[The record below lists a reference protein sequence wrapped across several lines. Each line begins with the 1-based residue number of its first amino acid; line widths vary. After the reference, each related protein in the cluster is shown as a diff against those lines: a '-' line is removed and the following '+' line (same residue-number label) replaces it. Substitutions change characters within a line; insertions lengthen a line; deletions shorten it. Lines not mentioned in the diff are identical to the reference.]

1 MQNNICNSCGAN
13 LIYKDGRW
21 VCPACGLTRAE
32 DISNEESTLLYNALQ
47 KLRMASFDDAEDAYR
62 DIVDK
67 YPKNSEARW
76 GLVLAKYGIK
86 YEDDYDGRRLP
97 TCYATSIE
105 SVLTDKDYLAAVD
118 LCADAS
124 RRAYYVEQGKLIEK
138 IRIEWLEKASQEPQ
152 YDVFL
157 CFKDSDKANNMERTD
172 DSIEV
177 SNLYT
182 HLTEL
187 GYHVFYSRVS
197 LRDKV
202 SEKYEP
208 YIYNALNT
216 ASVMI
221 VYGSRIEYFTSVWMK
236 NEWTRFFKRMRDGL
250 KVEGSLVVACEGVNP
265 AELPKPLNAMQV
277 MDATSKTFYGD
288 LERHIEKVISIA
300 KRPKATVDRI
310 EISGAIGKKKTSIGN
325 EIKTIKIGGD
335 NIVKKKT
342 VVLDSAVTVR
352 EIGQYEVPAL
362 TADENVRL
370 KNIYRSIENGFFD
383 NAGKAVAEVLAK
395 NKFSS
400 QALLASLLVHYEARS
415 LDDLRTKMTEVDDF
429 KLIHTVIEYNEKDI
443 GESIIAIL
451 CDLIRLAIANG
462 EYDKAVSYLKEVIV
476 YNSNSVSA
484 LKTELRPIATKL
496 LTASSEASE
505 QIYDVLVGAYQ
516 DADSYIDYLQE
527 YVNDCLKSGNFSI
540 AKKYNNRVV
549 ELDDGNLP
557 ATLAEMYIEV
567 SAKNF
572 DDFCRLADEF
582 DNFSYLDHAIGHFDE
597 GEIAECFEKVQQIFF
612 RAIQL
617 QLSGDTICRWFDFI
631 AKYEF
636 VGRNDFLAKATA
648 ALTSI
653 EDTVSRSSLFD
664 RVVKCIDGNDVETH
678 INMRLDF
685 AKRLQ
690 VTGEFSLAINYYKQ
704 VLDIEEGNV
713 SALWGIILCLCEAN
727 RETDISD
734 RIDRFTYFTEL
745 ENLLKYCPDLATRT
759 EYLNKILNA
768 VIFKAGTLSNKEHMV
783 KLSKVL
789 EGTIKYYPEDGNA
802 QLIQYIRKFAD
813 CCKNNSV
820 FDLAEKYYATILT
833 LDKMQHSA
841 YWGLL
846 QVKLKCRNNDDL
858 IKQPTLIT
866 ETSEF
871 NSAVSAAGDDDR
883 SAEKYFSVARN
894 QKDYLEEQEK
904 KAAAAKK
911 RKRKIRFAS
920 GIAAVLAVVCLIGF
934 VAFKYI
940 SIESALKYDDGV
952 GGYTVTTGKFF
963 KEGSV
968 IIPEIYDGKPVTK
981 IADGAFEGNTYLTS
995 VTIPSTVTEIGE
1007 NAFKGCTNLREIAF
1021 ANVKPNAS
1029 LQANARFA
1037 YAGTYTLSVGTPTYT
1052 LTNTSNQK
1060 ITTVQSGV
1068 KKIGAKAFYGC
1079 TNLASID
1086 ASRATEIGEEAF
1098 AGCSSLHSIVFGNNL
1113 LSLSNG
1119 TFSGCSSLK
1128 LVDLPSSL
1136 TTIGDRCFENCTGFT
1151 NFLVPATITTVGDAI
1166 LTGCANLTEL
1176 VVEERSTMEGF
1187 SQNWKNGVPDT
1198 VKTSIGF
1205 RIALDYNHATIS
1217 GKDAVSVKQDGGYQ
1231 LPLPERT
1238 GYKFLGWYDSM
1249 TNGNRLTDENGQS
1262 LSAYAFGR
1270 SVTVYALWE
1279 ANINEVVFMPNGGE
1293 GDPFTQEIA
1302 TDASA
1307 ALSKNTFTKKG
1318 YTFAGWGTTT
1328 YSVNYTDEAEYVM
1341 GSNSTYTLY
1350 AIWKA
1355 NENTLHFDS
1364 NGGNGGSMSDMKI
1377 ASDAKATLLKNGFT
1391 RSGYEF
1397 AGWAESANGSK
1408 VYSDGENYSM
1418 GLESSYTLYALWKP
1432 KTYSIT
1438 YKLNGGQTS
1447 ESNKIS
1453 YDIESDSFSLVN
1465 PVREGYIFVGWSGTG
1480 LDGNENLSVSVSTGT
1495 YGDLTFTANWKAIEY
1510 QITYDL
1516 DGGQNNS
1523 GNPGTYTIEQLITL
1537 LPPTKTGYTFKGWS
1551 DGGVIAKGS
1560 TGEKT
1565 FTATWEIS
1573 GYKINYNLNGGINHP
1588 SNPDEYNV
1596 DNDTITLKEPTRVGY
1611 TFKGWSDGGVI
1622 EHGSTGVKTFTAS
1635 WEVITYKITYI
1646 LGGGVNAPEN
1656 SGTYTVEDVITLV
1669 SPTKTGYRFDGWSN
1683 GGLIEKGSTGDKEFT
1698 ATWSIIDY
1706 KISYELNGGTNH
1718 AKNPESY
1725 TVNSADI
1732 TLNEPTRPGYRFVGW
1747 SDGGTIPHG
1756 STGDKTFVAQWEAN
1770 SNTIKYDPNGGN
1782 GTMSDSIMH
1791 TDESTKLS
1799 QNTYARTGYVF
1810 AGWATEQG
1818 GVVQYKDESLY
1829 TMGAESEVILY
1840 AVWTPVTYRISYDLA
1855 GGNETS
1861 NPGEYNIETDDIT
1874 LVIPTRPGY
1883 TFTGWS
1889 GTGIDGKQKLV
1900 TISKG
1905 SIGERQYTA
1914 NWEANSNKIIFDP
1927 NGGSGTM
1934 PVQEI
1939 KTNESGKLSLN
1950 AFTALG
1956 CKFLGWALSPEGD
1969 IVYQDGDTFHMG
1981 TEPSYT
1987 LYAIWDVTDYPISY
2001 QLNGGTVSG
2010 NPIKYTALT
2019 KTFTLIH
2026 PTRPGYTFIGWSGTD
2041 IEGLSMTV
2049 TVTRGTVGNR
2059 EYVAHWKANTNTVT
2073 FHPNGGS
2080 GSMSAQE
2087 ICTDASAALAK
2098 NLFSRA
2104 GYTFIGWSTSP
2115 AGAVEYVDQAQY
2127 AMETES
2133 NYDLYAVWKAND
2145 NTLVLNGNTST
2156 SGSMSS
2162 QTMATDSKGNLP
2174 KNTYQKTGY
2183 TFIGWATTPDGAV
2196 VYLDGAEYTMGTDA
2210 IVTLYA
2216 VWEANSY
2223 KVILNPENGGKQG
2236 EATVR
2241 YDQNFALTVPTREG
2255 YIFDGWF
2262 LKVGGNGDR
2271 LTDKDGKSV
2280 SVWKV
2285 GNDVTVY
2292 ASWLGTAGLVY
2303 SENGDSYT
2311 LTGVTDKNMDSA
2323 YIPEYYN
2330 GKPVTVIAENAFAG
2344 CTALTYIHA
2353 TPMIERIGHG
2363 AFAGCSSLSSL
2374 TLPFVGSSRTATEAE
2389 GLLTYWFG
2397 TASAEGCEEIWQ
2409 YYLNADGY
2417 DESSSAFI
2425 PSSLHTITLTDATRI
2440 PYGAFAYATML
2451 TSVDLGEVSVIEA
2464 RAFEYAMEI
2473 QTITLPETLTT
2484 IGDFAFAHTSVSSF
2498 IIPGSVNE
2506 IGRAILAGC
2515 TKLRALTIPYVGKT
2529 ISAEGEEAK
2538 LGYFFGT
2545 SSYNGTEAVTQ
2556 NGTTYYVPTALVKVV
2571 VTKAIKIGD
2580 FAFYGMKNLTEIVL
2594 PDTVE
2599 TIGTSAFVSCSKL
2612 ERMTLNNVTVI
2623 GSSAFQGCTSL
2634 KAVTFGNK
2642 LKTIGGA
2649 AFASTN
2655 LQTVDLPSTV
2665 TEIGVNAF
2673 NGISN
2678 LRTIIVRTTGTVLT
2692 YNTSMFTG
2700 CSAYAKVFVP
2710 DELLSSYKSKWS
2722 QLGADKF
2729 YGLSIVKNNG
2739 MAISGTTL
2747 VQYFGTNESVT
2758 IPSNV
2763 TMILPYAFY
2772 GNAFVRSVVIPG
2784 SVETI
2789 STYAFAG
2796 CSALET
2802 VRMNTGVRNVDASAF
2817 AGCEKMTTVFFPATL
2832 ATIGNNAFDGCTG
2845 ITSLTLP
2852 SNLETIGNYAF
2863 KNVQITTIVVP
2874 KSVTSIGTGAFQGC
2888 PPESITLPFV
2898 GNADGSSN
2906 RVWYIF
2912 GSSIDSLPDTLR
2924 SVSITNATVI
2934 PASAF
2939 YGCTKIENITINDG
2953 VSSIGGSAFYECIA
2967 LKSMKVP
2974 ASVKTIGSYAWY
2986 NCTSITEIKLSNLTV
3001 LSESILQG
3009 CSSLENIVLPST
3021 LVRISK
3027 NAFCDC
3033 INLKTIRIPN
3043 AVVNIDERAFAN
3055 CSMLTTVSFSSEL
3068 TSIGSYAFSK
3078 CKSLSQLT
3086 LPSKIESIEIY
3097 AFEFCESLETIIV
3110 PNSVTTIGYGVFK
3123 GCKSL
3128 KELSLPYCGSARE
3141 TVKDENDAYTITSDT
3156 FKLSNG
3162 KWYSSRSG
3170 ALTFTA
3176 LERVTVTFSGWVS
3189 NNSASYL
3196 YVYRNSEVA
3205 GNMICYISETS
3216 QQHTYSV
3223 TLSKGETLLFNAN
3236 NYANIQ
3242 FDSVVYAG
3250 DGAFGTL
3257 FGSVSCDGCDAVKQN
3272 GGTYYIPSSIR
3283 KVTITKQDYIP
3294 DYAFANCTFIEDIL
3308 LNNNT
3313 STIGSYAFY
3322 GCSSLKS
3329 MLFPTGIAEIGSY
3342 AFYGCVDIT
3351 SLVLPG
3357 ILTINDYTFYG
3368 CSSLETITLSESL
3381 SQIGD
3386 YSFAGCTKL
3395 LSVKIPNTVE
3405 SLGKY
3410 AFSGCTKL
3418 STVTLPSMLIS
3429 IGNYAFSNCKSI
3441 SKILLPETMISI
3453 GNCAFEN
3460 CKELVSIVVPNSVST
3475 IGYSVFKG
3483 CTSLKELTLPYC
3495 GKASEVSKN
3504 EKDAYDLSNS
3514 GFSDTGG
3521 EWFTRTSGATISITA
3536 KEYITV
3542 SFSVKFSHTYSNFVT
3557 VSRNGVVYSKIYY
3570 NQLSDIYTI
3579 TLLPGD
3585 VLNFKTS
3592 IQYSGDYVTIQIVSV
3607 TYAGNSTFGSLF
3619 GSASCDGCNAVI
3631 QNGGTYYIPSSIRK
3645 VTITK
3650 QDYIPDYAFANC
3662 TFIED
3667 IILNDSTSTIGSY
3680 AFYGCSILKG
3690 MKVPT
3695 TVATIGSYAWYNCS
3709 GMTSIQLPN
3718 VTELSDYLLYG
3729 CSKLTEVVIPDSV
3742 TKIGAHAFDGC
3753 TGITLLT
3760 IPDQV
3765 QTIEAYTFYGCTG
3778 IKTVRLSVNLK
3789 SIGSNAFYG
3798 CTGITA
3804 LTLPSKLET
3813 IGGGAFQG
3821 TRLKNIIIPQG
3832 VTIINSNTFFDCKCL
3847 ESIVIPSTIQSIG
3860 SQAFYNCMKLKIVIV
3875 ENGNVMSLTALN
3887 STNVFDGCNTSLCI
3901 IVPKDAYQAYKSAS
3915 NWSSYASKIYSDEN
3929 VVEGKFLIVDGVL
3942 KQYWGTDAEVTIPDS
3957 VTSIGDYAFA
3967 YNTTV
3972 KKVTW
3977 NGQLKQ
3983 IGNYAFAD
3991 CVALTTINSS
4001 VAGTFDLGTGLTTIG
4016 QYAFSNCT
4024 GAKSI
4029 VVRET
4034 VTSIGYAA
4042 FMGCANL
4049 SEITLPFVG
4058 MDNTASYNQN
4068 QVFGYIFGYNT
4079 TAGDD
4084 RVMQYNGYYYY
4095 IPKTLKSVTI
4105 TSEKVIGKN
4114 AFINCDML
4122 ESITIQGDVESIGD
4136 YAFYSCSNLKSITV
4150 LTTTV
4155 PTLSSY
4161 ALNSDSAAV
4170 IYVKADMVEQFKA
4183 ATGWKD
4189 FTIQAV
4195 Q

>member
-1 MQNNICNSCGAN
+1 M
-13 LIYKDGRW
+13 
-21 VCPACGLTRAE
+21 
-32 DISNEESTLLYNALQ
+32 
-47 KLRMASFDDAEDAYR
+47 
-62 DIVDK
+62 
-67 YPKNSEARW
+67 
-76 GLVLAKYGIK
+76 
-86 YEDDYDGRRLP
+86 
-97 TCYATSIE
+97 
-105 SVLTDKDYLAAVD
+105 
-118 LCADAS
+118 
-124 RRAYYVEQGKLIEK
+124 
-138 IRIEWLEKASQEPQ
+138 EKASQEPQ

-157 CFKDSDKANNMERTD
+157 CFKDSDKVNNMERTD

-429 KLIHTVIEYNEKDI
+429 KLIHTVIEYNEKEI

-476 YNSNSVSA
+476 YKSDSVSA

-496 LTASSEASE
+496 LTATPEASE

-597 GEIAECFEKVQQIFF
+597 SEIAECFEKVQQIFF

-636 VGRNDFLAKATA
+636 VGRNDFLTKATA

-789 EGTIKYYPEDGNA
+789 EGTIKYYPEDGNT
-802 QLIQYIRKFAD
+802 QLIQYLRKFAD

-1037 YAGTYTLSVGTPTYT
+1037 YAGTYTLSVGTPTYA

-1151 NFLVPATITTVGDAI
+1151 NFLVPASITTVGDAI

-1205 RIALDYNHATIS
+1205 RIALDYNHATIP

-1231 LPLPERT
+1231 LPIPERT

-1293 GDPFTQEIA
+1293 GVQFTQEIA

-1307 ALSKNTFTKKG
+1307 ALSKNPFTKKG

-1377 ASDAKATLLKNGFT
+1377 ASDAKAALLKNGFT

-1408 VYSDGENYSM
+1408 VYSEGETYSM

-1669 SPTKTGYRFDGWSN
+1669 PPTKAGYRFDGWSN

-1732 TLNEPTRPGYRFVGW
+1732 TLNEPTRPGYRFEGW

-1791 TDESTKLS
+1791 TDESAKLS
-1799 QNTYARTGYVF
+1799 QNTYTRTGYVF

-2001 QLNGGTVSG
+2001 QLNGGTMSG

-2115 AGAVEYVDQAQY
+2115 AGAVEYVDQAPY

-2183 TFIGWATTPDGAV
+2183 AFIGWATTPDGAV

-2210 IVTLYA
+2210 TVTLYA

-2255 YIFDGWF
+2255 YTFDGWF
-2262 LKVGGNGDR
+2262 LKVGGNGNR

-2292 ASWLGTAGLVY
+2292 ASWLGTAGLMY
-2303 SENGDSYT
+2303 SKNGDSYT
-2311 LTGVTDKNMDSA
+2311 LTGVADTNIDSA
-2323 YIPEYYN
+2323 YIPEYFN
-2330 GKPVTVIAENAFAG
+2330 GKPVTAIGEKAFVR
-2344 CTALTYIHA
+2344 CTALTYVHV
-2353 TPMIERIGHG
+2353 TPMIEKIGHG
-2363 AFAGCSSLSSL
+2363 AFEGCSSLSSL
-2374 TLPFVGSSRTATEAE
+2374 TVPFVGSSRTATGAE

-2397 TASAEGCEEIWQ
+2397 TASAEGCEEICQ
-2409 YYLNADGY
+2409 YYLKADGY
-2417 DESSSAFI
+2417 DDSSSAFI

-2451 TSVDLGEVSVIEA
+2451 TSVDLGKVSVIEA
-2464 RAFEYAMEI
+2464 RAFEYATEI
-2473 QTITLPETLTT
+2473 KTITLPETLTA

-2498 IIPGSVNE
+2498 VIPGSVNE

-2515 TKLRALTIPYVGKT
+2515 TKLKTLTIPYVGKT
-2529 ISAEGEEAK
+2529 ISAEGEEVK

-2571 VTKAIKIGD
+2571 VTKAVKIGD

-2642 LKTIGGA
+2642 LKTIGAA
-2649 AFASTN
+2649 AFVSTK

-2678 LRTIIVRTTGTVLT
+2678 LRIIIVRTTVTVLT
-2692 YNTSMFTG
+2692 YNTSFNG

-2763 TMILPYAFY
+2763 TTILPYAFY

-2784 SVETI
+2784 SVETV

-2802 VRMNTGVRNVDASAF
+2802 VRMNTGVRKVDASAF
-2817 AGCEKMTTVFFPATL
+2817 AGCEKLTTVIFPATL
-2832 ATIGNNAFDGCTG
+2832 TSIGSNAFDGCTN

-2852 SNLETIGNYAF
+2852 SKLDTIGESAF

-2874 KSVTSIGTGAFQGC
+2874 KSVTSIGAGAFQGC
-2888 PPESITLPFV
+2888 PLESITLPFV
-2898 GNADGSSN
+2898 GGSRNISN
-2906 RVWYIF
+2906 TVEATPSTSSSGSKYLFGYIF
-2912 GSSIDSLPDTLR
+2912 GGKTIETYSSAVPSSTAGLIYQGQNYYPYYSYISSKYYYYWTQYYIPSTLK
-2924 SVSITNATVI
+2924 SVTITDATGI
-2934 PASAF
+2934 SANAF
-2939 YGCTKIENITINDG
+2939 YGCAMLESLTLNEGITVIHDK
-2953 VSSIGGSAFYECIA
+2953 AFY
-2967 LKSMKVP
+2967 
-2974 ASVKTIGSYAWY
+2974 
-2986 NCTSITEIKLSNLTV
+2986 
-3001 LSESILQG
+3001 
-3009 CSSLENIVLPST
+3009 
-3021 LVRISK
+3021 
-3027 NAFCDC
+3027 D
-3033 INLKTIRIPN
+3033 
-3043 AVVNIDERAFAN
+3043 
-3055 CSMLTTVSFSSEL
+3055 
-3068 TSIGSYAFSK
+3068 
-3078 CKSLSQLT
+3078 
-3086 LPSKIESIEIY
+3086 
-3097 AFEFCESLETIIV
+3097 
-3110 PNSVTTIGYGVFK
+3110 
-3123 GCKSL
+3123 
-3128 KELSLPYCGSARE
+3128 
-3141 TVKDENDAYTITSDT
+3141 
-3156 FKLSNG
+3156 
-3162 KWYSSRSG
+3162 
-3170 ALTFTA
+3170 
-3176 LERVTVTFSGWVS
+3176 
-3189 NNSASYL
+3189 
-3196 YVYRNSEVA
+3196 
-3205 GNMICYISETS
+3205 
-3216 QQHTYSV
+3216 
-3223 TLSKGETLLFNAN
+3223 
-3236 NYANIQ
+3236 
-3242 FDSVVYAG
+3242 
-3250 DGAFGTL
+3250 
-3257 FGSVSCDGCDAVKQN
+3257 
-3272 GGTYYIPSSIR
+3272 
-3283 KVTITKQDYIP
+3283 
-3294 DYAFANCTFIEDIL
+3294 
-3308 LNNNT
+3308 
-3313 STIGSYAFY
+3313 
-3322 GCSSLKS
+3322 CSSLK
-3329 MLFPTGIAEIGSY
+3329 
-3342 AFYGCVDIT
+3342 
-3351 SLVLPG
+3351 
-3357 ILTINDYTFYG
+3357 N
-3368 CSSLETITLSESL
+3368 
-3381 SQIGD
+3381 
-3386 YSFAGCTKL
+3386 
-3395 LSVKIPNTVE
+3395 
-3405 SLGKY
+3405 
-3410 AFSGCTKL
+3410 
-3418 STVTLPSMLIS
+3418 
-3429 IGNYAFSNCKSI
+3429 
-3441 SKILLPETMISI
+3441 
-3453 GNCAFEN
+3453 
-3460 CKELVSIVVPNSVST
+3460 
-3475 IGYSVFKG
+3475 
-3483 CTSLKELTLPYC
+3483 
-3495 GKASEVSKN
+3495 
-3504 EKDAYDLSNS
+3504 
-3514 GFSDTGG
+3514 
-3521 EWFTRTSGATISITA
+3521 
-3536 KEYITV
+3536 
-3542 SFSVKFSHTYSNFVT
+3542 
-3557 VSRNGVVYSKIYY
+3557 
-3570 NQLSDIYTI
+3570 
-3579 TLLPGD
+3579 
-3585 VLNFKTS
+3585 
-3592 IQYSGDYVTIQIVSV
+3592 
-3607 TYAGNSTFGSLF
+3607 
-3619 GSASCDGCNAVI
+3619 
-3631 QNGGTYYIPSSIRK
+3631 
-3645 VTITK
+3645 
-3650 QDYIPDYAFANC
+3650 
-3662 TFIED
+3662 
-3667 IILNDSTSTIGSY
+3667 
-3680 AFYGCSILKG
+3680 

-3709 GMTSIQLPN
+3709 EMTSIQLPK
-3718 VTELSDYLLYG
+3718 VTELKDYLLYG
-3729 CSKLTEVVIPDSV
+3729 CSKLTQITIPGSV
-3742 TKIGAHAFDGC
+3742 TKIGAYAFFDCPVIKTIQLPANLESIGNYGFSGCVEITVLVLPNTLQTIGNYAFENMQITTIVVPKSVTSIGKGAFQGCPLESITLPFVGGSRSTSAFVGFSWGGDSRYLFGYIWGSEGGGPNSSADRIYQGQPAYYGDNYEGFYIPATLKNVIITDATGISANAFYGCAMLESLTLNEGITVIHDKAFYDCSSLKNMKVPTTVATIGSCAWYNCSGMTSIQLSNVTELSDYLLFGCSKLTEVAIPNSITRIGADTFNGC
-3753 TGITLLT
+3753 TGITSLT

-3765 QTIEAYTFYGCTG
+3765 QTI
-3778 IKTVRLSVNLK
+3778 
-3789 SIGSNAFYG
+3789 GSYAFMG
-3798 CTGITA
+3798 CTGITT

-3813 IGGGAFQG
+3813 IGSGAFQG

-3832 VTIINSNTFFDCKCL
+3832 VTIINSNAFFGCQYL

-3860 SQAFYNCMKLKIVIV
+3860 SQAFYNCIKLKIVIV

-3887 STNVFDGCNTSLCI
+3887 STAVFGGCNTSLCI

-3929 VVEGKFLIVDGVL
+3929 VVEGKFLVVDGVL

-4001 VAGTFDLGTGLTTIG
+4001 VAGTFDLGTGLTSIG

-4024 GAKSI
+4024 GAKTI
-4029 VVRET
+4029 VVREG

-4150 LTTTV
+4150 LTTSV
-4155 PTLSSY
+4155 PTLSGY
-4161 ALNSDSAAV
+4161 AINSDSTAV
-4170 IYVKADMVEQFKA
+4170 IYVKADMVEQFKS

-4189 FTIQAV
+4189 FTIQTV

>member
-1 MQNNICNSCGAN
+1 MSTNICNSCGAN

-21 VCPACGLTRAE
+21 ICPACGLTRAE

-86 YEDDYDGRRLP
+86 YEDDYDGKRLP

-288 LERHIEKVISIA
+288 LERHIEKVISVA

-335 NIVKKKT
+335 NIAKKKT

-476 YNSNSVSA
+476 YNSDSVSA

-496 LTASSEASE
+496 LTATPEASE

-516 DADSYIDYLQE
+516 DADSFIDYLQE

-597 GEIAECFEKVQQIFF
+597 SEIAECFEKLQQIFF

-636 VGRNDFLAKATA
+636 VGRNDFLTKATA

-813 CCKNNSV
+813 CCKNNSA

-920 GIAAVLAVVCLIGF
+920 GIVAVLAVVCLIGF

-1052 LTNTSNQK
+1052 LTNASNQK

-1151 NFLVPATITTVGDAI
+1151 NFLVPASITTVGDAI

-1205 RIALDYNHATIS
+1205 RIALDYNHATIP
-1217 GKDAVSVKQDGGYQ
+1217 GEDAVSVKQDGGYQ
-1231 LPLPERT
+1231 LPIPERT
-1238 GYKFLGWYDSM
+1238 GYKFLGWYDSR

-1262 LSAYAFGR
+1262 LSAYTFGR
-1270 SVTVYALWE
+1270 SVTIYALWE
-1279 ANINEVVFMPNGGE
+1279 TNINEVVFMPNGGE

-1355 NENTLHFDS
+1355 NKNTLHFDS

-1377 ASDAKATLLKNGFT
+1377 ASDAKAALLKNGFT

-1408 VYSDGENYSM
+1408 VYSDGETYSM

-1432 KTYSIT
+1432 KTFSIT

-1447 ESNKIS
+1447 ESNKTT

-1510 QITYDL
+1510 KITYDL

-1551 DGGVIAKGS
+1551 DGGVIAKES

-1596 DNDTITLKEPTRVGY
+1596 DNDTITLKEPTRGGY

-1656 SGTYTVEDVITLV
+1656 SETYTVEDVITLV
-1669 SPTKTGYRFDGWSN
+1669 PPTKAGYRFDGWSN

-1791 TDESTKLS
+1791 TDESAKLLR
-1799 QNTYARTGYVF
+1799 NTYTHTGYVF

-1874 LVIPTRPGY
+1874 LIIPTRPGY

-1939 KTNESGKLSLN
+1939 KTNESDKLSLN

-1956 CKFLGWALSPEGD
+1956 CKFLGWALSSEGD
-1969 IVYQDGDTFHMG
+1969 IIYQDGDTFHMG

-2210 IVTLYA
+2210 TVTLYA
-2216 VWEANSY
+2216 AWEANSY

-2330 GKPVTVIAENAFAG
+2330 GKPVTAIAENAFAG
-2344 CTALTYIHA
+2344 CTVLTYIHA

-2374 TLPFVGSSRTATEAE
+2374 TVPFVGSSRTATEAE

-2397 TASAEGCEEIWQ
+2397 TASADGCEEIWQ

-2464 RAFEYAMEI
+2464 RAFEYATEI
-2473 QTITLPETLTT
+2473 KTITLPETLTA

-2498 IIPGSVNE
+2498 VIPGSVNE

-2515 TKLRALTIPYVGKT
+2515 TKLKALTIPYVGKT

-2538 LGYFFGT
+2538 LGWFFGT
-2545 SSYNGTEAVTQ
+2545 SSYNGTEAVTL

-2571 VTKAIKIGD
+2571 VTKAVKIGD

-2599 TIGTSAFVSCSKL
+2599 TIGITVFAYCSKL

-2634 KAVTFGNK
+2634 KTVHFGNK

-2649 AFASTN
+2649 AFASTK

-2665 TEIGVNAF
+2665 TEIGANAF

-2692 YNTSMFTG
+2692 YNTSFNG

-2763 TMILPYAFY
+2763 TTILPYAFY

-2802 VRMNTGVRNVDASAF
+2802 VRMNTGVRKVDASAF
-2817 AGCEKMTTVFFPATL
+2817 AGCEKLTTVIFPATL
-2832 ATIGNNAFDGCTG
+2832 TSIGSNAFDGCTG
-2845 ITSLTLP
+2845 ITALTLP
-2852 SNLETIGNYAF
+2852 SKLETIGNYAF

-2874 KSVTSIGTGAFQGC
+2874 KSVTSIGAGAFQGC
-2888 PPESITLPFV
+2888 PLESITLPFV

-2912 GSSIDSLPDTLR
+2912 GSSIDSLPATLR

-2967 LKSMKVP
+2967 LKSMKMP

-2986 NCTSITEIKLSNLTV
+2986 NCTSITEIKLSNITV

-3196 YVYRNSEVA
+3196 YVYRNSKAA
-3205 GNMICYISETS
+3205 GNMICYISDTS

-3257 FGSVSCDGCDAVKQN
+3257 FGSVSCGGCDAVK
-3272 GGTYYIPSSIR
+3272 
-3283 KVTITKQDYIP
+3283 
-3294 DYAFANCTFIEDIL
+3294 
-3308 LNNNT
+3308 
-3313 STIGSYAFY
+3313 
-3322 GCSSLKS
+3322 
-3329 MLFPTGIAEIGSY
+3329 
-3342 AFYGCVDIT
+3342 
-3351 SLVLPG
+3351 
-3357 ILTINDYTFYG
+3357 
-3368 CSSLETITLSESL
+3368 
-3381 SQIGD
+3381 
-3386 YSFAGCTKL
+3386 
-3395 LSVKIPNTVE
+3395 
-3405 SLGKY
+3405 
-3410 AFSGCTKL
+3410 
-3418 STVTLPSMLIS
+3418 
-3429 IGNYAFSNCKSI
+3429 
-3441 SKILLPETMISI
+3441 
-3453 GNCAFEN
+3453 
-3460 CKELVSIVVPNSVST
+3460 
-3475 IGYSVFKG
+3475 
-3483 CTSLKELTLPYC
+3483 
-3495 GKASEVSKN
+3495 
-3504 EKDAYDLSNS
+3504 
-3514 GFSDTGG
+3514 
-3521 EWFTRTSGATISITA
+3521 
-3536 KEYITV
+3536 
-3542 SFSVKFSHTYSNFVT
+3542 
-3557 VSRNGVVYSKIYY
+3557 
-3570 NQLSDIYTI
+3570 
-3579 TLLPGD
+3579 
-3585 VLNFKTS
+3585 
-3592 IQYSGDYVTIQIVSV
+3592 
-3607 TYAGNSTFGSLF
+3607 
-3619 GSASCDGCNAVI
+3619 

-3680 AFYGCSILKG
+3680 AFYGCSVLKG

-3718 VTELSDYLLYG
+3718 VTELSDYLLFG
-3729 CSKLTEVVIPDSV
+3729 CSKLTEVVIPNSI
-3742 TKIGAHAFDGC
+3742 TRIGADTFNGC
-3753 TGITLLT
+3753 TGITSLI

-3765 QTIEAYTFYGCTG
+3765 QTIGSYAFMGCTG
-3778 IKTVRLSVNLK
+3778 IKTVRLSANLK
-3789 SIGSNAFYG
+3789 SIGNNAFSG
-3798 CTGITA
+3798 CTGITE

-3813 IGGGAFQG
+3813 IGNGAFQG

-3915 NWSSYASKIYSDEN
+3915 NWSRYASKIYSDEN

-4001 VAGTFDLGTGLTTIG
+4001 AAGTFDLGTGLTTIG

-4029 VVRET
+4029 VVREA

-4105 TSEKVIGKN
+4105 TSGKVIGKN

-4161 ALNSDSAAV
+4161 ALNSDSTAV
-4170 IYVKADMVEQFKA
+4170 IYVKADMVEQFKS

-4189 FTIQAV
+4189 FTIQTV

>member
-1 MQNNICNSCGAN
+1 MSNNWIVEN
-13 LIYKDGRW
+13 IQ
-21 VCPACGLTRAE
+21 
-32 DISNEESTLLYNALQ
+32 NALGTWND
-47 KLRMASFDDAEDAYR
+47 KLNEIWRLLTESPESFKGGAVWNVMVNINGTLKAVGYALLVLFFLMG
-62 DIVDK
+62 IMK
-67 YPKNSEARW
+67 HYNSFSEVKRPEQAIKLFLRF
-76 GLVLAKYGIK
+76 VLAK
-86 YEDDYDGRRLP
+86 
-97 TCYATSIE
+97 
-105 SVLTDKDYLAAVD
+105 AAITWGLD
-118 LCADAS
+118 LMMAIF
-124 RRAYYVEQGKLIEK
+124 RIVQGVIGK
-138 IRIEWLEKASQEPQ
+138 I
-152 YDVFL
+152 
-157 CFKDSDKANNMERTD
+157 M
-172 DSIEV
+172 
-177 SNLYT
+177 
-182 HLTEL
+182 
-187 GYHVFYSRVS
+187 
-197 LRDKV
+197 
-202 SEKYEP
+202 
-208 YIYNALNT
+208 T
-216 ASVMI
+216 ASGIGGQGSIYLPDSMVQTIEDCGFWESIPLWAVTLIGSLLITVLSFVMI
-221 VYGSRIEYFTSVWMK
+221 LTVYG
-236 NEWTRFFKRMRDGL
+236 RFFKLYMY
-250 KVEGSLVVACEGVNP
+250 VAISP
-265 AELPKPLNAMQV
+265 LPLATFASEETGQV
-277 MDATSKTFYGD
+277 GKSFIRSYVAVC
-288 LERHIEKVISIA
+288 LE
-300 KRPKATVDRI
+300 
-310 EISGAIGKKKTSIGN
+310 GAI
-325 EIKTIKIGGD
+325 
-335 NIVKKKT
+335 
-342 VVLDSAVTVR
+342 
-352 EIGQYEVPAL
+352 
-362 TADENVRL
+362 
-370 KNIYRSIENGFFD
+370 
-383 NAGKAVAEVLAK
+383 
-395 NKFSS
+395 
-400 QALLASLLVHYEARS
+400 
-415 LDDLRTKMTEVDDF
+415 
-429 KLIHTVIEYNEKDI
+429 
-443 GESIIAIL
+443 
-451 CDLIRLAIANG
+451 
-462 EYDKAVSYLKEVIV
+462 
-476 YNSNSVSA
+476 
-484 LKTELRPIATKL
+484 
-496 LTASSEASE
+496 
-505 QIYDVLVGAYQ
+505 
-516 DADSYIDYLQE
+516 
-527 YVNDCLKSGNFSI
+527 
-540 AKKYNNRVV
+540 
-549 ELDDGNLP
+549 
-557 ATLAEMYIEV
+557 
-567 SAKNF
+567 
-572 DDFCRLADEF
+572 
-582 DNFSYLDHAIGHFDE
+582 
-597 GEIAECFEKVQQIFF
+597 
-612 RAIQL
+612 
-617 QLSGDTICRWFDFI
+617 TICRWFDFI

-636 VGRNDFLAKATA
+636 VGRNDFLTKATA

-789 EGTIKYYPEDGNA
+789 EGTIKYYPEDGNT
-802 QLIQYIRKFAD
+802 QLIQYLRKFAD

-1037 YAGTYTLSVGTPTYT
+1037 YAGTYTLSVGTPTYA

-1151 NFLVPATITTVGDAI
+1151 NFLVPASITTVGDAI

-1205 RIALDYNHATIS
+1205 RIALDYNHATIP

-1231 LPLPERT
+1231 LPIPERT

-1293 GDPFTQEIA
+1293 GVQFTQEIA

-1307 ALSKNTFTKKG
+1307 ALSKNPFTKKG

-1377 ASDAKATLLKNGFT
+1377 ASDAKAALLKNGFT

-1408 VYSDGENYSM
+1408 VYSEGETYSM

-1438 YKLNGGQTS
+1438 YKLSGGQTS

-1669 SPTKTGYRFDGWSN
+1669 PPTKAGYRFDGWSN

-1732 TLNEPTRPGYRFVGW
+1732 TLNEPTRPGYRFEGW

-1791 TDESTKLS
+1791 TDESAKLS
-1799 QNTYARTGYVF
+1799 QNTYTRTGYVF

-2026 PTRPGYTFIGWSGTD
+2026 PTRSGYTFIGWSGTD

-2183 TFIGWATTPDGAV
+2183 TFIGWATTPDGTV

-2210 IVTLYA
+2210 TVTLYA

-2255 YIFDGWF
+2255 YTFDGWF

-2292 ASWLGTAGLVY
+2292 ASWLGTAGLMY
-2303 SENGDSYT
+2303 SKNGDSYT
-2311 LTGVTDKNMDSA
+2311 LTGVADTNIDSA
-2323 YIPEYYN
+2323 YIPEYFN
-2330 GKPVTVIAENAFAG
+2330 GKPVTAIGEKAFVR
-2344 CTALTYIHA
+2344 CTALTYVHV
-2353 TPMIERIGHG
+2353 TPMIEKIGHG

-2374 TLPFVGSSRTATEAE
+2374 TVPFVGSSRTATEAE

-2397 TASAEGCEEIWQ
+2397 TASAEGCEEICQ
-2409 YYLNADGY
+2409 YYLKADGY
-2417 DESSSAFI
+2417 DDSSSAFI

-2464 RAFEYAMEI
+2464 RAFEYATEI
-2473 QTITLPETLTT
+2473 KTITLPETLTA

-2498 IIPGSVNE
+2498 VIPGSVNE

-2515 TKLRALTIPYVGKT
+2515 TKLKTLTIPYVGKT

-2556 NGTTYYVPTALVKVV
+2556 NGTTYYIPTALVKVV
-2571 VTKAIKIGD
+2571 VTKAVKIGD
-2580 FAFYGMKNLTEIVL
+2580 FAFYGMKNLTGIVL

-2642 LKTIGGA
+2642 LKTIGAA
-2649 AFASTN
+2649 AFASTK

-2665 TEIGVNAF
+2665 TEIGANAF

-2678 LRTIIVRTTGTVLT
+2678 LRIIIVRTTVTVLT
-2692 YNTSMFTG
+2692 YNTSFNG

-2763 TMILPYAFY
+2763 TTILPYAFY

-2784 SVETI
+2784 SVETV

-2802 VRMNTGVRNVDASAF
+2802 VRMNTGVRKVDASAF
-2817 AGCEKMTTVFFPATL
+2817 AGCEKLTTIIFPATL
-2832 ATIGNNAFDGCTG
+2832 TSIGSNAFDGCTG
-2845 ITSLTLP
+2845 ITELTLP
-2852 SNLETIGNYAF
+2852 GKLGTIGSYAF

-2874 KSVTSIGTGAFQGC
+2874 KSVTSIGAGAFQGC
-2888 PPESITLPFV
+2888 PLENITLPFV
-2898 GNADGSSN
+2898 GGSRSTSASVEGSRYTLEN
-2906 RVWYIF
+2906 GGSKYLFGYIF
-2912 GSSIDSLPDTLR
+2912 GGECSTTGYTTDGKIYQGQGAKWDYYYDR
-2924 SVSITNATVI
+2924 YYI
-2934 PASAF
+2934 PATLKVVIITDATGISANAF
-2939 YGCTKIENITINDG
+2939 YGCTMIE
-2953 VSSIGGSAFYECIA
+2953 S
-2967 LKSMKVP
+2967 
-2974 ASVKTIGSYAWY
+2974 
-2986 NCTSITEIKLSNLTV
+2986 
-3001 LSESILQG
+3001 
-3009 CSSLENIVLPST
+3009 
-3021 LVRISK
+3021 
-3027 NAFCDC
+3027 
-3033 INLKTIRIPN
+3033 
-3043 AVVNIDERAFAN
+3043 
-3055 CSMLTTVSFSSEL
+3055 
-3068 TSIGSYAFSK
+3068 
-3078 CKSLSQLT
+3078 LT
-3086 LPSKIESIEIY
+3086 LNEGITVIY
-3097 AFEFCESLETIIV
+3097 D
-3110 PNSVTTIGYGVFK
+3110 K
-3123 GCKSL
+3123 
-3128 KELSLPYCGSARE
+3128 
-3141 TVKDENDAYTITSDT
+3141 
-3156 FKLSNG
+3156 
-3162 KWYSSRSG
+3162 
-3170 ALTFTA
+3170 
-3176 LERVTVTFSGWVS
+3176 
-3189 NNSASYL
+3189 
-3196 YVYRNSEVA
+3196 
-3205 GNMICYISETS
+3205 
-3216 QQHTYSV
+3216 
-3223 TLSKGETLLFNAN
+3223 
-3236 NYANIQ
+3236 
-3242 FDSVVYAG
+3242 
-3250 DGAFGTL
+3250 
-3257 FGSVSCDGCDAVKQN
+3257 
-3272 GGTYYIPSSIR
+3272 
-3283 KVTITKQDYIP
+3283 
-3294 DYAFANCTFIEDIL
+3294 
-3308 LNNNT
+3308 
-3313 STIGSYAFY
+3313 AFY

-3329 MLFPTGIAEIGSY
+3329 M
-3342 AFYGCVDIT
+3342 
-3351 SLVLPG
+3351 
-3357 ILTINDYTFYG
+3357 
-3368 CSSLETITLSESL
+3368 
-3381 SQIGD
+3381 
-3386 YSFAGCTKL
+3386 
-3395 LSVKIPNTVE
+3395 
-3405 SLGKY
+3405 
-3410 AFSGCTKL
+3410 
-3418 STVTLPSMLIS
+3418 
-3429 IGNYAFSNCKSI
+3429 
-3441 SKILLPETMISI
+3441 
-3453 GNCAFEN
+3453 
-3460 CKELVSIVVPNSVST
+3460 
-3475 IGYSVFKG
+3475 
-3483 CTSLKELTLPYC
+3483 
-3495 GKASEVSKN
+3495 
-3504 EKDAYDLSNS
+3504 
-3514 GFSDTGG
+3514 
-3521 EWFTRTSGATISITA
+3521 
-3536 KEYITV
+3536 
-3542 SFSVKFSHTYSNFVT
+3542 
-3557 VSRNGVVYSKIYY
+3557 
-3570 NQLSDIYTI
+3570 
-3579 TLLPGD
+3579 
-3585 VLNFKTS
+3585 
-3592 IQYSGDYVTIQIVSV
+3592 
-3607 TYAGNSTFGSLF
+3607 
-3619 GSASCDGCNAVI
+3619 
-3631 QNGGTYYIPSSIRK
+3631 
-3645 VTITK
+3645 
-3650 QDYIPDYAFANC
+3650 
-3662 TFIED
+3662 
-3667 IILNDSTSTIGSY
+3667 
-3680 AFYGCSILKG
+3680 
-3690 MKVPT
+3690 KVPT
-3695 TVATIGSYAWYNCS
+3695 TVETIGSYAWYNCS
-3709 GMTSIQLPN
+3709 GMTNIQLPN
-3718 VTELSDYLLYG
+3718 VTELSDYLLFG

-3742 TKIGAHAFDGC
+3742 TIIGAYAFDGC
-3753 TGITLLT
+3753 TGITVLI

-3765 QTIEAYTFYGCTG
+3765 QTIEAYAFYGCTG
-3778 IKTVRLSVNLK
+3778 IKTVRLSANLK
-3789 SIGSNAFYG
+3789 SIGSNAFSG

-3813 IGGGAFQG
+3813 IASGAFQG
-3821 TRLKNIIIPQG
+3821 TQLKNITIPQG
-3832 VTIINSNTFFDCKCL
+3832 VTIINSSTFSNCKYL

-3860 SQAFYNCMKLKIVIV
+3860 AQAFYNCMKLKIVIIG
-3875 ENGNVMSLTALN
+3875 NGNVMSLTALN
-3887 STNVFDGCNTSLCI
+3887 STDVFGGCNTSLCI

-3929 VVEGKFLIVDGVL
+3929 VVEGKFLIADGVL

-3972 KKVTW
+3972 KKITW

-4001 VAGTFDLGTGLTTIG
+4001 AAETFDLGTGLTTIG

-4024 GAKSI
+4024 GAKTI
-4029 VVRET
+4029 VVREG

-4068 QVFGYIFGYNT
+4068 QVFGYIFGYTT

-4105 TSEKVIGKN
+4105 TSETVIGKN

-4161 ALNSDSAAV
+4161 ALNSDSTAV
-4170 IYVKADMVEQFKA
+4170 IYVKADMVEQFKS

-4189 FTIQAV
+4189 FTIQTV

>member
-1 MQNNICNSCGAN
+1 MSINICNSCGAN

-86 YEDDYDGRRLP
+86 YEDDYDGKRLP

-429 KLIHTVIEYNEKDI
+429 KLIHTVIEYNEKEI

-451 CDLIRLAIANG
+451 CDIIRLAIANG

-476 YNSNSVSA
+476 YNSDSVSA

-496 LTASSEASE
+496 LTATPEASE
-505 QIYDVLVGAYQ
+505 QIYDLLVGAYQ
-516 DADSYIDYLQE
+516 NADSYIDYLQE

-582 DNFSYLDHAIGHFDE
+582 DNFSYLDNAIGHFDE

-636 VGRNDFLAKATA
+636 VGRNDFLTKATA
-648 ALTSI
+648 ALASI

-820 FDLAEKYYATILT
+820 FDFAEKYYATILT

-968 IIPEIYDGKPVTK
+968 IIPEIYEGKPVTK

-1037 YAGTYTLSVGTPTYT
+1037 YAVTYTLSVGTPTYT
-1052 LTNTSNQK
+1052 LTNASNQK

-1098 AGCSSLHSIVFGNNL
+1098 AACSSLQSIVFGNNL

-1205 RIALDYNHATIS
+1205 RIALDYNHATIP

-1231 LPLPERT
+1231 LPIPERT

-1270 SVTVYALWE
+1270 SVTAYALWE
-1279 ANINEVVFMPNGGE
+1279 ANINEVIFMPNGGE
-1293 GDPFTQEIA
+1293 GNPFTQEIA

-1355 NENTLHFDS
+1355 NENTLHFDA

-1377 ASDAKATLLKNGFT
+1377 ASDAKAALLKNGFT

-1408 VYSDGENYSM
+1408 VYSDGETYSM

-1447 ESNKIS
+1447 ESNKTT

-1635 WEVITYKITYI
+1635 WEVITYKIAYI

-1669 SPTKTGYRFDGWSN
+1669 PPTKAGYRFDGWSN

-1732 TLNEPTRPGYRFVGW
+1732 VLNEPTRPGYRFVGW

-1756 STGDKTFVAQWEAN
+1756 STRDKTFVAQWEAN

-1791 TDESTKLS
+1791 TDESAKLS

-2059 EYVAHWKANTNTVT
+2059 EYAAHWKANTNTVT

-2210 IVTLYA
+2210 TVTLYA
-2216 VWEANSY
+2216 AWEANSY

-2292 ASWLGTAGLVY
+2292 ASWLGTAGLMY
-2303 SENGDSYT
+2303 SKNGDSYT
-2311 LTGVTDKNMDSA
+2311 LTGVADTNIDSA
-2323 YIPEYYN
+2323 YIPEYFN

-2374 TLPFVGSSRTATEAE
+2374 TVPFVGSSRTATEAE

-2397 TASAEGCEEIWQ
+2397 TASADGCEEIWQ

-2464 RAFEYAMEI
+2464 RAFEYAAEI
-2473 QTITLPETLTT
+2473 KTITLPETLTA

-2498 IIPGSVNE
+2498 VIPGSVNE

-2515 TKLRALTIPYVGKT
+2515 TKLKTLTIPYVGKT

-2556 NGTTYYVPTALVKVV
+2556 NGTTYYIPTALVKVV
-2571 VTKAIKIGD
+2571 VTKAVKIGD

-2642 LKTIGGA
+2642 LKTIGAA
-2649 AFASTN
+2649 AFASTK

-2665 TEIGVNAF
+2665 AEIGANAF

-2678 LRTIIVRTTGTVLT
+2678 LRTIIIRTTGTVLT

-2722 QLGADKF
+2722 QLGSDKF

-2763 TMILPYAFY
+2763 ATILPYAFY

-2784 SVETI
+2784 SVETV

-2802 VRMNTGVRNVDASAF
+2802 VRMNIGVRKIDASAF
-2817 AGCEKMTTVFFPATL
+2817 AGCEKLTTVIFPATL
-2832 ATIGNNAFDGCTG
+2832 TSIGSNAFDGCTG
-2845 ITSLTLP
+2845 ITELTLP
-2852 SNLETIGNYAF
+2852 GKLGTIGSYAF

-2874 KSVTSIGTGAFQGC
+2874 KSVTSIGAGAFQGC
-2888 PPESITLPFV
+2888 PLENITLPFV
-2898 GNADGSSN
+2898 GGSRSTSASVEGSRYTLEN
-2906 RVWYIF
+2906 GGSKYLFGYIF
-2912 GSSIDSLPDTLR
+2912 GGECSTTGYTTDGKIYQGQGAKWDYYYDR
-2924 SVSITNATVI
+2924 YYI
-2934 PASAF
+2934 PATLKVVIITDATGISANAF
-2939 YGCTKIENITINDG
+2939 YGCTMIE
-2953 VSSIGGSAFYECIA
+2953 S
-2967 LKSMKVP
+2967 
-2974 ASVKTIGSYAWY
+2974 
-2986 NCTSITEIKLSNLTV
+2986 
-3001 LSESILQG
+3001 
-3009 CSSLENIVLPST
+3009 
-3021 LVRISK
+3021 
-3027 NAFCDC
+3027 
-3033 INLKTIRIPN
+3033 
-3043 AVVNIDERAFAN
+3043 
-3055 CSMLTTVSFSSEL
+3055 
-3068 TSIGSYAFSK
+3068 
-3078 CKSLSQLT
+3078 LT
-3086 LPSKIESIEIY
+3086 LNEGITVIY
-3097 AFEFCESLETIIV
+3097 D
-3110 PNSVTTIGYGVFK
+3110 K
-3123 GCKSL
+3123 
-3128 KELSLPYCGSARE
+3128 
-3141 TVKDENDAYTITSDT
+3141 
-3156 FKLSNG
+3156 
-3162 KWYSSRSG
+3162 
-3170 ALTFTA
+3170 
-3176 LERVTVTFSGWVS
+3176 
-3189 NNSASYL
+3189 
-3196 YVYRNSEVA
+3196 
-3205 GNMICYISETS
+3205 
-3216 QQHTYSV
+3216 
-3223 TLSKGETLLFNAN
+3223 
-3236 NYANIQ
+3236 
-3242 FDSVVYAG
+3242 
-3250 DGAFGTL
+3250 
-3257 FGSVSCDGCDAVKQN
+3257 
-3272 GGTYYIPSSIR
+3272 
-3283 KVTITKQDYIP
+3283 
-3294 DYAFANCTFIEDIL
+3294 
-3308 LNNNT
+3308 
-3313 STIGSYAFY
+3313 AFY

-3329 MLFPTGIAEIGSY
+3329 M
-3342 AFYGCVDIT
+3342 
-3351 SLVLPG
+3351 
-3357 ILTINDYTFYG
+3357 
-3368 CSSLETITLSESL
+3368 
-3381 SQIGD
+3381 
-3386 YSFAGCTKL
+3386 
-3395 LSVKIPNTVE
+3395 
-3405 SLGKY
+3405 
-3410 AFSGCTKL
+3410 
-3418 STVTLPSMLIS
+3418 
-3429 IGNYAFSNCKSI
+3429 
-3441 SKILLPETMISI
+3441 
-3453 GNCAFEN
+3453 
-3460 CKELVSIVVPNSVST
+3460 
-3475 IGYSVFKG
+3475 
-3483 CTSLKELTLPYC
+3483 
-3495 GKASEVSKN
+3495 
-3504 EKDAYDLSNS
+3504 
-3514 GFSDTGG
+3514 
-3521 EWFTRTSGATISITA
+3521 
-3536 KEYITV
+3536 
-3542 SFSVKFSHTYSNFVT
+3542 
-3557 VSRNGVVYSKIYY
+3557 
-3570 NQLSDIYTI
+3570 
-3579 TLLPGD
+3579 
-3585 VLNFKTS
+3585 
-3592 IQYSGDYVTIQIVSV
+3592 
-3607 TYAGNSTFGSLF
+3607 
-3619 GSASCDGCNAVI
+3619 
-3631 QNGGTYYIPSSIRK
+3631 
-3645 VTITK
+3645 
-3650 QDYIPDYAFANC
+3650 
-3662 TFIED
+3662 
-3667 IILNDSTSTIGSY
+3667 
-3680 AFYGCSILKG
+3680 
-3690 MKVPT
+3690 KVPT
-3695 TVATIGSYAWYNCS
+3695 TVETIGSYAWYNCS
-3709 GMTSIQLPN
+3709 GMTNIQLPN
-3718 VTELSDYLLYG
+3718 VTELSDYLLFG

-3742 TKIGAHAFDGC
+3742 TIIGAYAFDGC
-3753 TGITLLT
+3753 TGITVLI

-3765 QTIEAYTFYGCTG
+3765 QTIEAYAFYGCTG
-3778 IKTVRLSVNLK
+3778 IKTVRLSANLK
-3789 SIGSNAFYG
+3789 SIGSNAFSG
-3798 CTGITA
+3798 CTGITE

-3813 IGGGAFQG
+3813 IGNGAFQG

-3832 VTIINSNTFFDCKCL
+3832 VTIINSDTFFNCNCL
-3847 ESIVIPSTIQSIG
+3847 ESIVISSTIQSIG
-3860 SQAFYNCMKLKIVIV
+3860 SQAFYNCMKLKIVII

-3929 VVEGKFLIVDGVL
+3929 VVEGKFLIADGVL

-3972 KKVTW
+3972 KKITW

-4001 VAGTFDLGTGLTTIG
+4001 AAGTFDLGTGLTTIG

-4029 VVRET
+4029 VVREA

-4068 QVFGYIFGYNT
+4068 QVFGYIFGYTT

-4150 LTTTV
+4150 LTTSV

-4161 ALNSDSAAV
+4161 ALNSDSTAV
-4170 IYVKADMVEQFKA
+4170 IYVKADMVEQFRS
-4183 ATGWKD
+4183 ATGWKN
-4189 FTIQAV
+4189 FTIQTV